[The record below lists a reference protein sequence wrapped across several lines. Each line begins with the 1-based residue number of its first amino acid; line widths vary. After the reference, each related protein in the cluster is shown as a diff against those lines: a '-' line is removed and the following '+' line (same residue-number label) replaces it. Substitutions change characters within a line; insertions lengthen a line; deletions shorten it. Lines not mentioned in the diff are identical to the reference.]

1 MAVQVMY
8 NNQSIPIHTHPSFQI
23 NHLTHSPKSS
33 INSQT
38 YIQSYN
44 EPTTNNLAALSQHLE
59 PTKNHRIS
67 LVNFNE
73 TPPQQSPPPQQSSL
87 NTNLGNILDE
97 EIRKIVSG
105 MVKETN
111 KKQDI
116 MFITTCKIW
125 NQLHENKQILNKI
138 SNINGKKHQSDVKNV
153 LDKLNIIE
161 KK

>member
-8 NNQSIPIHTHPSFQI
+8 HNQSIPLHTHPSFQS
-23 NHLTHSPKSS
+23 NHTTQSPNSS
-33 INSQT
+33 INGQT
-38 YIQSYN
+38 LLQSDK
-44 EPTTNNLAALSQHLE
+44 PTTNKFAALSK

-67 LVNFNE
+67 LLDFIE
-73 TPPQQSPPPQQSSL
+73 SPQQSPSK
-87 NTNLGNILDE
+87 TNLGNILDE